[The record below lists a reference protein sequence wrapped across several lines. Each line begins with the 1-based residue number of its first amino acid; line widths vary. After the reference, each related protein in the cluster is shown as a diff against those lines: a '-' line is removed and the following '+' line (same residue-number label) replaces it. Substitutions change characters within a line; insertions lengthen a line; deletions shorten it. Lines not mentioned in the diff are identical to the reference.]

1 MLKKHLTHLSRA
13 TRIGI
18 EIAGV
23 LALCLFVA
31 WGALLWRLSQGPL
44 RVDFIAQA
52 LQKELNAADN
62 GFQVG
67 MGTAELSWNGSFT
80 PISLDIRDIDIHRDD
95 GTPVMRIGQ
104 AGVGL
109 SQKKLLIGQ
118 VSLRSISVVR
128 PALRLIRWEDG
139 QVTLNTQ
146 EAPTE
151 EVVAPQTSE
160 KDQSE
165 IFSAIL
171 AQLQGEDTPLTA
183 GMSAIKDLRKV
194 SMTGATILYDDR
206 ILKTYFMSHNAD
218 VSILKKKKGIGARVS
233 VILDAPE
240 GKPQGFV
247 RGELYFDRAK
257 KKGDA
262 NLSFS
267 DINPSQLGLSGDKAD
282 KLSGVALS
290 FSGVAD
296 MAFDDKMQVRQ
307 LRFAVGSTEGELRI
321 PGLYEQPL
329 PIKSIFLRGIA
340 NPAAKIGR
348 TDKFEIA
355 FADGPR
361 AEASISVMPAGEEV
375 GVRDINV
382 DAALHAMPM
391 DSLKSY
397 WPESLTPDPRAWVL
411 QHLTKGIADKATLK
425 AVLRYNPTAEH
436 KVTPI
441 DVGGDIDFHGIKVD
455 YYPPLLPATDAK
467 GRAFYDIKSFNLDI
481 NGGTLKDMKVT
492 GSKIRITGLDEQ
504 DHDTDSNIDI
514 DVSLSGPLKT
524 ALEVLDSKPLNY
536 PSALGIKTD
545 GVDGKTDVAVNFKF
559 PLNKN
564 LKIEQVDVRANAK
577 LADIRLPGIVA
588 GMDITGGPMTL
599 DLGDSTLHVAG
610 KAFVSDMA
618 ADFDWKKFFSDK
630 SKEDSKLTAQISLT
644 PDGLKKF
651 GLPDAVIIKGN
662 MPADATYTLSKN
674 GEAVLGLSANIIN
687 SEIGI
692 PAVNATKPS
701 GMAGSL
707 GVTLNLKNDRLTSVR
722 DLNMTSN
729 AVTLRGGIDLDTSTA
744 QTSIRKADLPTVK
757 LAGTDIMLRAE
768 PQKDGYLLLD
778 INGRQL
784 DASSFFPDETP
795 PNSDEEAAKMVQPV
809 RVRMKLAKLITGKD
823 RGFDNVT
830 LAAERNKW
838 GRMDSVDF
846 YALAGGKGVTVK
858 YLPDGFGKRLNV
870 DAQNAGM
877 ALYGLGLT
885 KSLREG
891 QLVISAKTPPG
902 GGSRDLRGSVLLANF
917 GLKDAPLIAKLLN
930 AMSLSGIQSLLNG
943 DGVQFKKAKVDFDWI
958 DIGQP
963 QQKQN
968 VRMLKLKDGQTS
980 GSSLGLTF
988 EGNIDNWKNI
998 YDLTGTIIPVSDL
1011 NKMLNVVPVIG
1022 SVLTAGGEGIIAA
1035 TYKIKG
1041 PQSDPSISVNPL
1053 AVLAPG
1059 ILRKIF
1065 FE

>member
-1 MLKKHLTHLSRA
+1 MLKKHITHLSRA

-18 EIAGV
+18 EVAGI
-23 LALCLFVA
+23 LALCLFIA
-31 WGALLWRLSQGPL
+31 WSALLWRLSQGPL
-44 RVDFIAQA
+44 RVDFVAQA
-52 LQKELNAADN
+52 LQKQLNEADN
-62 GFQVG
+62 GFQIG
-67 MGTAELSWNGSFT
+67 MGVAELSWDGSFS
-80 PISLDIRDIDIHRDD
+80 PIKLDVHDIDIHRDD

-109 SQKKLLIGQ
+109 SQKKLLIGKI
-118 VSLRSISVVR
+118 SLRSVSVER

-146 EAPTE
+146 EAPSEGTPAIQE
-151 EVVAPQTSE
+151 SQQETQQTSGQ
-160 KDQSE
+160 DQS
-165 IFSAIL
+165 AILQAVL
-171 AQLQGEDTPLTA
+171 AQLQGQDTPLTA
-183 GMSAIKDLRKV
+183 GVSAIKDLRKV

-206 ILKTYFMSHNAD
+206 ILKTYFMSHNANI
-218 VSILKKKKGIGARVS
+218 SILKKKKGIGARLS
-233 VILDAPE
+233 VILDTPE

-247 RGELYFDRAK
+247 RGELYFDRTT
-257 KKGDA
+257 KKGEA
-262 NLSFS
+262 NMSFS

-290 FSGVAD
+290 FNGVAD
-296 MAFDDKMQVRQ
+296 MSFDEKMQVRQ
-307 LRFAVGSTEGELRI
+307 FRFAVGSNAGELSI
-321 PGLYEQPL
+321 PGLYDQPL

-340 NPAAKIGR
+340 NPSAKIGR

-361 AEASISVMPAGEEV
+361 AEASVSVMPMGEEND
-375 GVRDINV
+375 VRDIKV
-382 DAALHAMPM
+382 EAALHAMPM
-391 DSLKSY
+391 DSLKLY
-397 WPESLTPDPRAWVL
+397 WPESLASDPRSWVT

-425 AVLRYNPTAEH
+425 AELRYDPSAEH
-436 KVTPI
+436 KIAPL
-441 DVGGDIDFHGIKVD
+441 DLGGDIDFHGIKVD
-455 YYPPLLPATDAK
+455 YYPPLLPATEAK
-467 GRAFYDIKSFNLDI
+467 GRAFYDMKSFNLDI
-481 NGGTLKDMKVT
+481 DGGKLKDMKVT

-504 DHDTDSNIDI
+504 DHVTDSHIDI
-514 DVSLSGPLKT
+514 DVSLRGPLKT

-545 GVDGKTDVAVNFKF
+545 GVDGQTDVAVNFKF

-610 KAFVSDMA
+610 KASVLDMP
-618 ADFDWKKFFSDK
+618 ADFDWKKFFSGK
-630 SKEDSKLTAQISLT
+630 STEDSKLTAQIALT

-651 GLPDAVIIKGN
+651 GMPDAILIKGN
-662 MPADATYTLSKN
+662 MPADAAYTLSKS
-674 GEAVLGLSANIIN
+674 GDAVLGLSANILN
-687 SEIGI
+687 TEITI
-692 PAVNATKPS
+692 PAVNAAKPS

-722 DLNMTSN
+722 DLNLTSN
-729 AVTLRGGIDLDTSTA
+729 AVTLRGGVDLDTSAA

-778 INGRQL
+778 ISGRQL
-784 DASSFFPDETP
+784 DASSFFPDETA
-795 PNSDEEAAKMVQPV
+795 PNSDDDAAKPVQPV
-809 RVRMKLAKLITGKD
+809 RVRMKLAKLLTGKD

-830 LAAERNKW
+830 LSADRDKW

-858 YLPDGFGKRLNV
+858 YLPDGFGKKFSV

-877 ALYGLGLT
+877 ALYGFGLT

-891 QLVISAKTPPG
+891 QLVISAKTPAG
-902 GGSRDLRGSVLLANF
+902 GGSRDLRGSALLADF

-930 AMSLSGIQSLLNG
+930 AMSLSGIQALLNG
-943 DGVQFKKAKVDFDWI
+943 DGVQFKKAKVDFEWI
-958 DIGQP
+958 DRGQP

-988 EGNIDNWKNI
+988 EGNIDNWKNV
-998 YDLTGTIIPVSDL
+998 YDLTGTIIPV
-1011 NKMLNVVPVIG
+1011 
-1022 SVLTAGGEGIIAA
+1022 
-1035 TYKIKG
+1035 
-1041 PQSDPSISVNPL
+1041 
-1053 AVLAPG
+1053 
-1059 ILRKIF
+1059 
-1065 FE
+1065 